1 MRDLYYYFGELKR
14 GDEDVLINFLPSTLT
29 PIFSYIKDSNKITL
43 LVFADWRGADKV
55 VWKKFRDPGFH
66 KYITASFFKVR
77 MIEEEEET
85 EEWKVIERESTWNL
99 GYHTLDYS
107 DKIIRVAKGIP
118 KEEENLLKRMVTG
131 NARVYLFEFLKPEQI
146 LIS

>member
-1 MRDLYYYFGELKR
+1 MRNLYYYFGELKR
-14 GDEDVLINFLPSTLT
+14 GDEETLINFLPSTLT
-29 PIFSYIKDSNKITL
+29 PIFSYIKDSEKITL

-66 KYITASFFKVR
+66 KYITAPFFKVG
-77 MIEEEEET
+77 IIGEEET
-85 EEWKVIERESTWNL
+85 EEWKVIERGDTWN
-99 GYHTLDYS
+99 YHTLDYS

-118 KEEENLLKRMVTG
+118 EEEENLLKRIVTG
-131 NARVYLFEFLKPEQI
+131 KLEFYPFEFLKPEQI